1 MKPYA
6 PKGVELNQKG
16 GNFQKEAIRNGKN
29 CKVLIYCRVST
40 LQTTNWML
48 RG

>member
-6 PKGVELNQKG
+6 PKGVELNRKG
-16 GNFQKEAIRNGKN
+16 GNFQQETIRNGKN
-29 CKVLIYCRVST
+29 YKVLIYGRVNIS
-40 LQTTNWML
+40 QATNWML